1 MRTDLPSEG
10 GFAEIFMNRRTFL
23 GSLAAAGAGQVATL
37 QPGLA
42 QEKKRDRAV
51 ESAVERGLEALKK
64 LQGQDGHWESPGGYY
79 PTSVTAIAGMA
90 MLMEG
95 SNLREGKY
103 SDQLQKAVN
112 WFLSPVRTRAN
123 GLLGNVDSPS
133 ESQRYM
139 YGHGFGTMFLASV
152 YGEEEDRDQ
161 RKKLETILTKAVDF
175 TAKSQTSKK
184 HRLAEGKTLD
194 IGGWGYTSAA
204 DTGGGGFDEGS
215 CTVPQIQALRAAR
228 NAGIKVPK
236 ETIDKADAYL
246 DACTTPD
253 GGIVYNYTGNNARG
267 GGRPALTAAALACGL
282 GTGKF
287 TEAIRIMS
295 GKNPPKG
302 EERPSIVRWFEFCKK
317 NIPIGG
323 KGGRIGHE
331 EYMMYY
337 YSQAMYA
344 LGDDR
349 YAQLFPGEPK
359 ETHLTW
365 TKFKDSLFP
374 VILETQDKSSGGWTG
389 AGSWSMGSTFVT
401 AINVCILQLE
411 KGILPIYQR

>member
-1 MRTDLPSEG
+1 MD
-10 GFAEIFMNRRTFL
+10 RRLFL
-23 GSLAAAGAGQVATL
+23 SSVAAGSFALPHLAT
-37 QPGLA
+37 A
-42 QEKKRDRAV
+42 QEKKRDKTIDA
-51 ESAVERGLEALKK
+51 AVERGLDALKK
-64 LQGQDGHWESPGGYY
+64 QQGQDGHWESPGGAY
-79 PTSVTAIAGMA
+79 PTCVTAIGGMA

-103 SDQLQKAVN
+103 TDQISKAVN
-112 WFLSPVRTRAN
+112 WFLSPARIQAN
-123 GLLGNVDSPS
+123 GLLGNINNQTEQS
-133 ESQRYM
+133 RYM

-152 YGEEEDRDQ
+152 YGEEEDREQ
-161 RKKLETILTKAVDF
+161 RKKLEAVITKAIDF

-184 HRLAEGKTLD
+184 HPLAEGKTID

-204 DTGGGGFDEGS
+204 DTGGAGGFDEGS

-236 ETIDKADAYL
+236 ESVDKADAYL

-253 GGIVYNYTGNNARG
+253 GGIVYNYTGGNAAG
-267 GGRPALTAAALACGL
+267 GGRPPLTAAALACGL

-287 TEAIRIMS
+287 TEAIRIMT

-302 EERPSIVRWFEFCKK
+302 VQRPSIVRWFEFCKK
-317 NIPIGG
+317 NIPIG
-323 KGGRIGHE
+323 KGRVGHE

-337 YSQAMYA
+337 FAQGMYA

-349 YAQLFPGEPK
+349 YAMLFPGEAK
-359 ETHLTW
+359 DGHLTW
-365 TKFKDSLFP
+365 TKFKEALFP
-374 VILETQDKSSGGWTG
+374 VILESQDKATGAWTG
-389 AGSWSMGSTFVT
+389 SGAYGLGPTFVT
-401 AINVCILQLE
+401 AINLCILQLD

>member
-1 MRTDLPSEG
+1 MD
-10 GFAEIFMNRRTFL
+10 RRLFL
-23 GSLAAAGAGQVATL
+23 GSLAAGAASSLLPT
-37 QPGLA
+37 PAAA
-42 QEKKRDRAV
+42 QKKKDTALESAIDRA
-51 ESAVERGLEALKK
+51 LEGIKK
-64 LQGQDGHWESPGGYY
+64 LQNTDGHWESPGGYY
-79 PTSVTAIAGMA
+79 PTCVTALAGMA

-103 SDQLQKAVN
+103 SDQLQKAVG
-112 WFLSPVRTRAN
+112 WFLNPARTRAN

-133 ESQRYM
+133 ESARYM
-139 YGHGFGTMFLASV
+139 YGHGFGAMFLASV

-161 RKKLETILTKAVDF
+161 RKKLETVITKAIDF

-204 DTGGGGFDEGS
+204 DSGGAGGFDEGS

-246 DACTTPD
+246 DACTTTD
-253 GGIVYNYTGNNARG
+253 GGIVYNYTGGNQAG

-287 TEAIRIMS
+287 TEAIRIMT

-302 EERPSIVRWFEFCKK
+302 VERPSIVRWFEHCKK
-317 NIPIGG
+317 TIPIG
-323 KGGRIGHE
+323 KGRSAHE
-331 EYMMYY
+331 EYQMYY
-337 YSQAMYA
+337 YAQGMYA

-349 YAQLFPGEPK
+349 YAMLFPGEAK

-365 TKFKDSLFP
+365 TKFKEALFP
-374 VILETQDKSSGGWTG
+374 TILESQDKTTGVWNGG
-389 AGSWSMGSTFVT
+389 GSWNMGSTL
-401 AINVCILQLE
+401 ASAMNLCILQLD

>member
-1 MRTDLPSEG
+1 MD
-10 GFAEIFMNRRTFL
+10 RRLFL
-23 GSLAAAGAGQVATL
+23 GSLAAGAAGSLLPATAE
-37 QPGLA
+37 A
-42 QEKKRDRAV
+42 QKKKDTTLD
-51 ESAVERGLEALKK
+51 SAVERGLESLKK
-64 LQGQDGHWESPGGYY
+64 QQNQDGHWESPGGYY
-79 PTSVTAIAGMA
+79 PTSVTAVAGMA

-103 SDQLQKAVN
+103 SDQLQKALS
-112 WFLSPVRTRAN
+112 WFLAGPRTRAN

-133 ESQRYM
+133 ESARYM
-139 YGHGFGTMFLASV
+139 YGHGFGTMFLASI

-161 RKKLETILTKAVDF
+161 RKKLETVITKAIDF

-204 DTGGGGFDEGS
+204 DSGGNGGFDEGS

-246 DACTTPD
+246 DACTTND
-253 GGIVYNYTGNNARG
+253 GGIVYNYTGNSANG

-287 TEAIRIMS
+287 TEAIRIMG

-302 EERPSIVRWFEFCKK
+302 IERPSIVRWFEYCKK
-317 NIPIGG
+317 NIPIG
-323 KGGRIGHE
+323 KGRAAHE

-337 YSQAMYA
+337 YAQAMYA

-349 YAQLFPGEPK
+349 YALLFPGEAK
-359 ETHLTW
+359 DTHLTW
-365 TKFKDSLFP
+365 TKFKEALFP
-374 VILETQDKSSGGWTG
+374 TILDSQDKATGGWNG
-389 AGSWSMGSTFVT
+389 AGSWGLGTTFVT
-401 AINVCILQLE
+401 AINLCILQVD
-411 KGILPIYQR
+411 KGILPIYHR

>member
-1 MRTDLPSEG
+1 MD
-10 GFAEIFMNRRTFL
+10 RRTFL
-23 GSLAAAGAGQVATL
+23 GSLAAAGASQIPLASSVS
-37 QPGLA
+37 A
-42 QEKKRDRAV
+42 QEKKRDKAV

-64 LQGQDGHWESPGGYY
+64 LQMQDGHWESPGGYY

-112 WFLSPVRTRAN
+112 WFLAPVRTRAN

-139 YGHGFGTMFLASV
+139 YGHGFGAMFLASV

-161 RKKLETILTKAVDF
+161 RKKLETVLTKAVDF

-246 DACTTPD
+246 DACTTTD
-253 GGIVYNYTGNNARG
+253 GGIVYNYTGNSAAG

-287 TEAIRIMS
+287 TDAIRIMS
-295 GKNPPKG
+295 AKNPPKG
-302 EERPSIVRWFEFCKK
+302 VDRPSIVRWFENCRKS
-317 NIPIGG
+317 IPIGS
-323 KGGRIGHE
+323 GGRLAHE

-337 YSQAMYA
+337 YAQAMYA

-349 YAQLFPGEPK
+349 YALLFPGEPK

-365 TKFKDSLFP
+365 TKFKAALFP
-374 VILETQDKSSGGWTG
+374 GILESQDKATGGWNGT
-389 AGSWSMGSTFVT
+389 GSWGIGTTFVT

-411 KGILPIYQR
+411 KGILPMYQR

>member
-1 MRTDLPSEG
+1 
-10 GFAEIFMNRRTFL
+10 MNRRLFL
-23 GSLAAAGAGQVATL
+23 GSLAASPFVLSSTGF
-37 QPGLA
+37 A
-42 QEKKRDRAV
+42 QKKKDAAV
-51 ESAVERGLEALKK
+51 EKAVERGLEGIKK
-64 LQGQDGHWESPGGYY
+64 QQAQDGHWESPGGNY
-79 PTSVTAIAGMA
+79 PTTVTALAGMA

-103 SDQLQKAVN
+103 SDQLQKALT
-112 WFLSPVRTRAN
+112 WFLAPARTRAN

-133 ESQRYM
+133 ESSRYM
-139 YGHGFGTMFLASV
+139 YGHGFGAMFLASI

-161 RKKLETILTKAVDF
+161 RKKLETVITKAIDF

-184 HRLAEGKTLD
+184 HRLAEGKQLD

-204 DTGGGGFDEGS
+204 DTGGAGGFDEGS

-253 GGIVYNYTGNNARG
+253 GGIVYNYTGSSAG

-295 GKNPPKG
+295 DKNPPKG
-302 EERPSIVRWFEFCKK
+302 AERPSIVRWFENCKR
-317 NIPIGG
+317 NIAIG
-323 KGGRIGHE
+323 KGRAAHE

-337 YSQAMYA
+337 YAQAMYA

-349 YAQLFPGEPK
+349 YAMLFPGEPK

-365 TKFKDSLFP
+365 TKFKEALFP
-374 VILETQDKSSGGWTG
+374 TILESQDKSTGVWNGGG
-389 AGSWSMGSTFVT
+389 AWNLGSTL
-401 AINVCILQLE
+401 ASAMNLCILQLDG
-411 KGILPIYQR
+411 GILPIYQR

>member
-1 MRTDLPSEG
+1 MD
-10 GFAEIFMNRRTFL
+10 RRLFL
-23 GSLAAAGAGQVATL
+23 SSLAAGSMALPTI
-37 QPGLA
+37 A
-42 QEKKRDRAV
+42 QDKKRDKAV
-51 ESAVERGLEALKK
+51 DAAIERGLEALKK
-64 LQGQDGHWESPGGYY
+64 QQAQDGHWESPGGFY
-79 PTSVTAIAGMA
+79 PTCITGVAGTA

-103 SDQLQKAVN
+103 TDQISKAVN
-112 WFLSPVRTRAN
+112 WFLSPARLQAN
-123 GLLGNVDSPS
+123 GLLGNVGNVS
-133 ESQRYM
+133 EQSRYM

-152 YGEEEDRDQ
+152 YGEEEDREQ
-161 RKKLETILTKAVDF
+161 RKKLEAVITKAIDC
-175 TAKSQTSKK
+175 TAKMQTSKK
-184 HRLAEGKTLD
+184 HRLAEGKTVD

-204 DTGGGGFDEGS
+204 DTGGAGGFDEGS

-246 DACTTPD
+246 DACTTSD
-253 GGIVYNYTGNNARG
+253 GGIVYNYTGGAANG
-267 GGRPALTAAALACGL
+267 GGRPPLTAAALACGL

-287 TEAIRIMS
+287 TEAIRIMT

-302 EERPSIVRWFEFCKK
+302 VDRPSIVRWFEFCKK
-317 NIPIGG
+317 NIPIG
-323 KGGRIGHE
+323 KGRVGHE

-337 YSQAMYA
+337 FAQGMYA

-349 YAQLFPGEPK
+349 YAMLFPGEAK

-365 TKFKDSLFP
+365 TKFKEALFP
-374 VILETQDKSSGGWTG
+374 VILESQDKASGAWTG
-389 AGSWSMGSTFVT
+389 SGAYGLGPTFVT
-401 AINVCILQLE
+401 AINLCILQLD